1 MGMYDYL
8 RCDRPL
14 EDGSLLEGNYYFQ
27 TKDGPCEMGLV
38 IITDDGRLMIQ
49 EAHSEA
55 VLPEDRPYWGKPEW
69 DLAGFYMLCGAIRR
83 VVDRVVDAN
92 YHGEVRFN
100 RYVEGDTDEY
110 SAIFVDGTC
119 IHLSRR

>member
-1 MGMYDYL
+1 MYDYL

-14 EDGSLLEGNYYFQ
+14 EDGSLLEGNYWQ

-69 DLAGFYMLCGAIRR
+69 DLAGFYMLCGSIRR
-83 VVDRVVDAN
+83 VVDKVVDAN
-92 YHGEVRFN
+92 YHGEVRF
-100 RYVEGDTDEY
+100 YADDEEY
-110 SAIFVDGTC
+110 SALFVDGTC
-119 IHLSRR
+119 IHLSKRGGD